1 MRKGP
6 ELWRLARQRFLESVQ
21 EAVRIKRE
29 RLNRLR
35 ETVLELVRAGK
46 VVVTQSEEDAKSV
59 PAVKYVACAVG
70 GLFLEEEGASE
81 WSARAHRSERVLM
94 VF

>member
-46 VVVTQSEEDAKSV
+46 VVVTQTEEDAKSV

-70 GLFLEEEGASE
+70 GLYF
-81 WSARAHRSERVLM
+81 
-94 VF
+94 